1 MPRAAPI
8 QESFSGGEIGPK
20 FFGRVSADR
29 FKQSLQT
36 CLNYLPTIQGGL
48 LRRSGTY
55 YIGQTRDMTKRG
67 RLIEYIFS
75 QTQSYMLEFADGRVR
90 MYRDYGRI
98 IPDLSIDPTHP
109 YDEDEIQDIRAVP
122 TTEGL
127 VLLHPLFAPQLLIR
141 ITETSWTSGAI
152 VFTDGPYLP
161 TNETSTT
168 LTPSGTTGSVT
179 ITASG
184 TNGINDGAG
193 FQTTDIGRL
202 IRLKHTNWAWAVITA
217 RTNTTTVT
225 ATIQAGVATSA
236 TGSAFWRL
244 GLWSTT
250 TGFPSCGCLHEDRL
264 VLAGGNTEFPLRID
278 ASRTGKY
285 FNYAPTDETGVVLA
299 DSALS
304 INLQSKEGNFIR
316 WVETDE
322 KGLIAGTAGG
332 EHVVSPSTQGE
343 ALTASNVAAK
353 QPSSYGSLNINPAR
367 LGEGIMFA
375 SRTGRQVREMNFT
388 IDRDGFRSPD
398 RTVLADHVSGV
409 LGFTAL
415 AVVKEPKMVLW
426 GVREDGLLASMTYER
441 DGETLIIGWARH
453 QIGGVSDE
461 DFTNAVVESIAVMP
475 SPDGKRDDIWM
486 IVRRTFGSDLT
497 SYTTKRYIEYMT
509 QDFDDT
515 IAQKDAFFLDAGL
528 TYDNP
533 VAITDVSFASCV
545 FTSVAHGLVVDDAVK
560 ISEIVGMKLLND
572 KKYYVDT
579 VPTANTFTLRTVGGE
594 PVSGPQLGTYV
605 SGGVFR
611 KYVSTISGLS
621 HLNELPGLLGTG
633 AELGV
638 LADGAKQTCTVSG
651 GTMELQ
657 RPATTVHVGIKYKS
671 RAKLMPFENGA
682 ADGTSVGKTRRI
694 DHIGFKLHRTL
705 GLKFGIE
712 EFEERTVVIDDSLAV
727 SAEVTNPMNEIHFR
741 NQADAMDSATPLF
754 TGYKLEELGGDGDYN
769 LANQI
774 CIEQSDPFPGLILN
788 VAPQLVEYDRG

>member
-1 MPRAAPI
+1 MPRVAPI

-29 FKQSLQT
+29 FKQSLET

-55 YIGQTRDMTKRG
+55 YVSQTQVMTNRG

-75 QTQSYMLEFADGRVR
+75 QTQSYMLEFAVGQIRIFRNYGRVL
-90 MYRDYGRI
+90 
-98 IPDLSIDPTHP
+98 PDVVDSTHP
-109 YDEDEIQDIRAVP
+109 YSEDEIQDLRTVP

-127 VLLHPLFAPQLLIR
+127 VLLHPLYPARLLIR
-141 ITETSWTSGAI
+141 ITETVWTSGPI
-152 VFTDGPYLP
+152 VFTDGPYMP
-161 TNETSTT
+161 TNETPTT
-168 LTPSGTTGSVT
+168 LTPSGTTGNVT
-179 ITASG
+179 VTASG
-184 TNGINDGAG
+184 TAGINDGAG
-193 FQTTDIGRL
+193 FQSTDIGRL
-202 IRLKHTNWAWAVITA
+202 IRIRHTNWTWGVITN
-217 RTNTTTVT
+217 RSSTTSISVSIQPPIATV
-225 ATIQAGVATSA
+225 AGASSV
-236 TGSAFWRL
+236 WRL
-244 GLWSTT
+244 GLWSNT
-250 TGFPSCGCLHEDRL
+250 TGYPSCGCLHEDRL
-264 VLAGGNTEFPLRID
+264 ILAGGNTEFPLRID
-278 ASRTGKY
+278 GSRTSRY
-285 FNYAPTDETGVVLA
+285 FNFAPSDEASAVLA
-299 DSALS
+299 DSGLS

-332 EHVVSPSTQGE
+332 EHVVSPSTEGE

-353 QPSSYGSLNINPAR
+353 QPSSYGSLNIHPAR
-367 LGEGIMFA
+367 LGEGLMFA

-388 IDRDGFRSPD
+388 LDRDGFRSPD
-398 RTVLADHVSGV
+398 RTVLADHISGV

-497 SYTTKRYIEYMT
+497 GYTTKRYIEYMT

-515 IAQKDAFFLDAGL
+515 IAQKDAFFVDCGL

-533 VAITDVSFASCV
+533 IAITAVSFGSCI
-545 FTSVAHGLVVDDAVK
+545 FTSAAHGLVVDDAVK
-560 ISEIVGMKLLND
+560 ISEVVGMKLLND

-579 VPTANTFTLRTVGGE
+579 VPTVNTFTLRTVGGE

-633 AELGV
+633 AEVGV
-638 LADGAKQTCTVSG
+638 LADGAKQTCTISEG
-651 GTMELQ
+651 AMALQ
-657 RPATTVHVGIKYKS
+657 RPATTVQVGIKYKS
-671 RAKLMPFENGA
+671 RAKLMPFEVGA
-682 ADGTSVGKTRRI
+682 SDGTSVGKTRRI

-705 GLKFGIE
+705 GLKFGME
-712 EFEERTVVIDDSLAV
+712 HFEELTVVIDASLAV
-727 SAEVTNPMNEIHFR
+727 SAETTNPMNEIHFR
-741 NQADAMDSATPLF
+741 NQANAMDTAVPLF
-754 TGYKLEELGGDGDYN
+754 TGYKLEEIGGDGDYN

-788 VAPQLVEYDRG
+788 VAPQVVEYDRG